1 MNNDAIESELLEL
14 NEALLDSIASGDW
27 DKYSE
32 LCAADLTAF
41 EPESRGHLVEGMEFH
56 RFYFELPRGEGP
68 VNMTMS
74 TPQVRMLAPEAA
86 LVCYARLTQRLGSDG
101 SPVTSLS
108 EETRVWQRID
118 GRWRHV
124 HFHRSIGT

>member
-1 MNNDAIESELLEL
+1 MNADAIESELLEL
-14 NEALLDSIASGDW
+14 NEALLDSIAAGDW
-27 DKYSE
+27 ERYSE

-56 RFYFELPRGEGP
+56 RFYFDLPRGEGP
-68 VNMTMS
+68 VSMTMS
-74 TPQVRMLAPEAA
+74 VPQVRVLAPEAA
-86 LVCYARLTQRLGSDG
+86 IVCYARLTQRVGPDG
-101 SPVTSLS
+101 APVTSRS

-124 HFHRSIGT
+124 HFHRSAAS